1 VHRTF
6 RAVALTAV
14 VPALALFAAPAANAR
29 PVLPDHH
36 RIVAFNASSSN
47 NWSGYNRGSLET
59 GTPTLFSQVSSDW
72 TVPTASQHTAG
83 QAENSSTW
91 IGIGGGC
98 LNATCLATDNTLI
111 QTGTE
116 QDVGATGVAT
126 YSAWYELI
134 PAPSIQVSLTV
145 RPGDHIHADIRELVS
160 SSNVWTIT
168 LTNTTTGANFTTTVP
183 YSSTKG
189 TVEWIEETPLL
200 IGTNAGFSTMPNLS
214 AANFDNAR
222 TNNAT
227 AALNQNE
234 QINLVTSTGATVAT
248 PSAPDVEA
256 DGFNV
261 CTFATTCAP
270 PAS

>member
-1 VHRTF
+1 MVRAG
-6 RAVALTAV
+6 AVAAAV
-14 VPALALFAAPAANAR
+14 SALALFAAPAATAR
-29 PVLPDHH
+29 PVLPNHH

-47 NWSGYNRGSLET
+47 NWSGYNKGALET
-59 GTPTLFSQVSSDW
+59 GTPTLFSQVSADW
-72 TVPTASQHTAG
+72 TVPTASQHIAG

-98 LNATCLATDNTLI
+98 LDASCLATDSTLI

-116 QDVGATGVAT
+116 QDVSAAGVAA
-126 YSAWYELI
+126 YSAWYEII
-134 PAPSIQVSLTV
+134 PAPSIQVSLVV
-145 RPGDHIHADIRELVS
+145 RPGDRVHADIREVVALT
-160 SSNVWTIT
+160 NVWAIT
-168 LTNTTTGANFTTTVP
+168 LTNSTTGVSFSTTVP
-183 YSSTKG
+183 YPSTKG

-200 IGTNAGFSTMPNLS
+200 IGTSAGFSTMPTLT

-222 TNNAT
+222 TNDNS

-234 QINLVTSTGATVAT
+234 QINLVTSTGALVAT

-261 CTFATTCAP
+261 CTFATTCAT